1 MSHLSREKAHH
12 EHKKCCRQLLLL
24 MTSNRRYL
32 CNISTHLMIRIFSNI
47 HHRIHKLGWFVC
59 IRGYLWLKWQD
70 QGIWLCRQE
79 GVRMFIQS
87 WNLDQRSLLRT
98 SNWHL
103 GCHHPFWRVRE
114 GHRIVHE
121 YLHKWWLE
129 NRLFERFPLRQ
140 GFIWLWHKGFW
151 LIALIW
157 FILCVIEQFVYQE
170 DWSCY

>member
-1 MSHLSREKAHH
+1 MSHLLREKAHH

-47 HHRIHKLGWFVC
+47 NHRTHKLGWFVC

-87 WNLDQRSLLRT
+87 WNLDRRSLLKT
-98 SNWHL
+98 SSWHL
-103 GCHHPFWRVRE
+103 GCHHPFWRVKE

-121 YLHKWWLE
+121 YLHKWWLG

-140 GFIWLWHKGFW
+140 GFIWLWHRGFW
-151 LIALIW
+151 LIVLIW
-157 FILCVIEQFVYQE
+157 FILCVIEQFVYRE